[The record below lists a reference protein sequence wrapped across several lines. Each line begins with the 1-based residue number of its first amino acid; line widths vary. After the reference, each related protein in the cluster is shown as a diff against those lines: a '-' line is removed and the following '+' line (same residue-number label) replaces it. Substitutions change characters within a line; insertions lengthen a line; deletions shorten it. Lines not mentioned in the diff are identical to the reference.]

1 MHLRYYD
8 NDEDDYD
15 EYRGG
20 GGGKGQYG
28 DGRGVLRG
36 DDGGKGKDGKGMKGK
51 RPIPIVPAKA
61 NTARPVVPPRPEIR
75 PKLMPTS
82 QSPRQGGAWMQA
94 WLWVPFVPG
103 ASPSE
108 PPAAVAHAK
117 VAYSGPV
124 TMAPGPA
131 AFGSLSA
138 NGEPECPAAKAAPEA
153 TAMGGPSDSEHDVHV
168 TWMV

>member
-1 MHLRYYD
+1 MHLRYWD

-20 GGGKGQYG
+20 GGGKGQSGYG
-28 DGRGVLRG
+28 DGSGVLRG
-36 DDGGKGKDGKGMKGK
+36 DDGGKAKDGKGMKGK
-51 RPIPIVPAKA
+51 RPIPIVPPKA

-94 WLWVPFVPG
+94 WLWVPFVCG

-108 PPAAVAHAK
+108 PPAAVAK

-124 TMAPGPA
+124 TMAPGS
-131 AFGSLSA
+131 AFGALPS
-138 NGEPECPAAKAAPEA
+138 GEPECPAAKAPPDAPEA
-153 TAMGGPSDSEHDVHV
+153 TGPSDSDHDVAHV
-168 TWMV
+168 T